1 MNLVMMLSDPRYLLT
16 YRSDLRSSDDLYH
29 SRIMWYVPHGFKSEA
44 LKQDVIY
51 PEQVAQFNQ
60 DLIFRSPSG
69 DSVPLA
75 SLVYGLKDRR
85 GLSDQ

>member
-29 SRIMWYVPHGFKSEA
+29 SRIMWYVPHDFKSEA

-51 PEQVAQFNQ
+51 PEQVAQMSKRFGSIAQ
-60 DLIFRSPSG
+60 LVRA
-69 DSVPLA
+69 SVPLA
-75 SLVYGLKDRR
+75 EC
-85 GLSDQ
+85 